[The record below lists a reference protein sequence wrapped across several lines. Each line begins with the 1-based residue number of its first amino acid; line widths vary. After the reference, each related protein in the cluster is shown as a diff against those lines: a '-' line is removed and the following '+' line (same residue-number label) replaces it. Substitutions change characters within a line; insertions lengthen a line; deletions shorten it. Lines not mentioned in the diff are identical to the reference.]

1 MFDTEVAFI
10 HEVFKGIL
18 ANKEFINLFITSF
31 FNRTHASRTD
41 NLLYQIL
48 TYITIFRIKEIPIH
62 EFT

>member
-41 NLLYQIL
+41 NLFLRHIKHE
-48 TYITIFRIKEIPIH
+48 YIFQLHFEYR
-62 EFT
+62 

>member
-48 TYITIFRIKEIPIH
+48 TYITNLHKLSIPKTH
-62 EFT
+62 